1 VGFVRFSLRGK
12 GGGIDKRVEIKYD
25 VKAVEV
31 PLPQAASNLVLSCLG
46 SPGVPYTFLT
56 AVGNAGDVRLIFAR
70 SFEGV
75 KFMSGVF
82 TRRYISSGFKLRNHP
97 MTPACDE
104 YVVRV
109 GSMIA
114 RLAQSWGNPV
124 MIVCQF
130 PTGVLWRSFE
140 PVPALASKYIKY
152 AGDAGAYMPTKALT
166 ERLVVKYLQGGYPL
180 TYADCGSGVDINS
193 CSNELLLVAT
203 DQTVS
208 TMIYAVNVAV
218 THPSAR
224 KALGLPTTSEIEVRA
239 HE

>member
-1 VGFVRFSLRGK
+1 VGFVRFSLRRK
-12 GGGIDKRVEIKYD
+12 GGVDKRVEVKYD

-31 PLPQAASNLVLSCLG
+31 PLPQAVSNLMLSCLG
-46 SPGVPYTFLT
+46 SPGVPYSFLT

-70 SFEGV
+70 SFGCT

-109 GSMIA
+109 GSVIA

-130 PTGVLWRSFE
+130 PTGVLWRSYE
-140 PVPALASKYIKY
+140 PVPTLASKYIKY

-166 ERLVVKYLQGGYPL
+166 ERLVAKYLQGGYPL
-180 TYADCGSGVDINS
+180 TYADCGSGEDIRS
-193 CSNELLLVAT
+193 CSNELLLVAS
-203 DQTVS
+203 DPTVS
-208 TMIYAVNVAV
+208 TMIYAVNTAI

-224 KALGLPTTSEIEVRA
+224 KALELPTTSEIEVKA

>member
-1 VGFVRFSLRGK
+1 MRFSLRRK
-12 GGGIDKRVEIKYD
+12 GGVDKRVEVKYD

-31 PLPQAASNLVLSCLG
+31 PLPQAMSNLMLSCLG
-46 SPGVPYTFLT
+46 SPGVPYSFLT

-70 SFEGV
+70 SFGGV
-75 KFMSGVF
+75 KFLSGVF
-82 TRRYISSGFKLRNHP
+82 TRRHISSGFKLRNHP

-124 MIVCQF
+124 MIVCQL
-130 PTGVLWRSFE
+130 PTGVLWRSYE
-140 PVPALASKYIKY
+140 SVPTLAGKYIKY

-166 ERLVVKYLQGGYPL
+166 ERFVAKYLQGGYPL
-180 TYADCGSGVDINS
+180 TYADCGSGEDIRS
-193 CSNELLLVAT
+193 CSNELLLVAS

-208 TMIYAVNVAV
+208 TMIYAVNVAI

-224 KALGLPTTSEIEVRA
+224 KALGLPATSEIEVRM